1 MAGPGARWV
10 AAGFAAR
17 LGGGGPRRRRP
28 GGRRRGPRA
37 AVVAD
42 LAAVPAAPA
51 ALSEAAEEEEAE
63 LRARGLLPRP
73 EGGEAAEEPLT
84 RASLGRATWGLLH
97 TMAASYPERP
107 TRGERRAARQIV
119 HALAALYPC
128 EECAAH
134 FREVLAADPPETAS
148 REAFSGWLC
157 RVHNVVNRSLDKPAF
172 DCARADLRWSPLACT
187 VGEKAA
193 CRRGGVP

>member
-1 MAGPGARWV
+1 MQDTR
-10 AAGFAAR
+10 
-17 LGGGGPRRRRP
+17 PRRLLRP
-28 GGRRRGPRA
+28 RGH
-37 AVVAD
+37 
-42 LAAVPAAPA
+42 
-51 ALSEAAEEEEAE
+51 
-63 LRARGLLPRP
+63 G
-73 EGGEAAEEPLT
+73 
-84 RASLGRATWGLLH
+84 
-97 TMAASYPERP
+97 
-107 TRGERRAARQIV
+107 GERRAARRFV

-187 VGEKAA
+187 VGEKAP

>member
-1 MAGPGARWV
+1 MP
-10 AAGFAAR
+10 AADNLGLGGTCLGGR
-17 LGGGGPRRRRP
+17 LGGLVGTGIT
-28 GGRRRGPRA
+28 
-37 AVVAD
+37 
-42 LAAVPAAPA
+42 
-51 ALSEAAEEEEAE
+51 
-63 LRARGLLPRP
+63 LPV
-73 EGGEAAEEPLT
+73 GV
-84 RASLGRATWGLLH
+84 
-97 TMAASYPERP
+97 
-107 TRGERRAARQIV
+107 V